1 MHILIILLRFIIYT
15 CRVSFRNVAKGGGQL
30 GRNGGQ
36 CENCMLLSY
45 MSIHFLELLTCKGGG
60 IYIRK
65 GANTPHAPS
74 LNETLPVP
82 YLLISSNKLRVLLV
96 IITSIKIIQYSTS
109 VNDRETSNMGTVN

>member
-45 MSIHFLELLTCKGGG
+45 MSIHFLELLTCKGGAFTLERG
-60 IYIRK
+60 Q
-65 GANTPHAPS
+65 TPPM
-74 LNETLPVP
+74 PP
-82 YLLISSNKLRVLLV
+82 P
-96 IITSIKIIQYSTS
+96 
-109 VNDRETSNMGTVN
+109 